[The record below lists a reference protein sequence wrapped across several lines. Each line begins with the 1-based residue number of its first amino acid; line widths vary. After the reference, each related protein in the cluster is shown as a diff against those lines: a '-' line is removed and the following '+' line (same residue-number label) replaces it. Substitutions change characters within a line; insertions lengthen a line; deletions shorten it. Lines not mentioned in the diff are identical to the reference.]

1 MVEHE
6 FDYIDFLV
14 SNGLQRQSANSY
26 RRYLISVSKHLQID
40 INRSTISSE
49 EKVSNIIDKMSGGYY
64 ADSFVN
70 NCGTALRRYL
80 KFVNRKQDYFSYPE
94 EIVNPSAYIE
104 GAKKQVVVNSYE
116 RDRDARNKAIEIHG
130 MNCFICDMS
139 FEDVYGEIG
148 VGFIHVHHLKP
159 LHTIDKEYNVDPE
172 YDLITVCPNCHAM
185 IHRLKEQP
193 SKEDLKKLIKK
204 AI

>member
-6 FDYIDFLV
+6 FDYIDYLV
-14 SNGLQRQSANSY
+14 ANGLQRQSANSY
-26 RRYLISVSKHLQID
+26 RRYLISVSKHLKID
-40 INRSTISSE
+40 INRTTASSKKE
-49 EKVSNIIDKMSGGYY
+49 ITNIINKMSGGYY
-64 ADSFVN
+64 ADGFVN
-70 NCGTALRRYL
+70 NCGIALKRYL
-80 KFVNRKQDYFSYPE
+80 NFINSKQEYFSYPE
-94 EIVNPSAYIE
+94 EVINPSAYIE

-130 MNCFICDMS
+130 VNCFICDMN
-139 FEDVYGEIG
+139 FEDTYGEIG

-172 YDLITVCPNCHAM
+172 HDLITVCPNCHAM

-193 SKEDLKKLIKK
+193 SKKELKKLIKK
-204 AI
+204 R